1 MVGVRVRLRPGA
13 RGAAPLRNPG
23 DPPVLGE
30 RPPGAH
36 AVLKVPV
43 SWLREY
49 VPLEMPLEEL
59 AERLS
64 VASAEVNALE
74 RRGVPDEDG
83 NVGLFRVGRVLEAA
97 KHPNADRL
105 QLCSVDVGEG
115 EPKQIVCGAWNFGP
129 GATVAVAL
137 PGAVLPGGLKLEAR
151 PLRGT
156 VSHGMILS
164 ERELELGPDHSG
176 IIVLPEGEPGT
187 PLVDVL
193 PIVESVFDLE
203 PTGNRPDLL
212 SVYGLAREVSAL
224 YGLDLAPWPGRDPDR
239 VGDEV
244 VRVELDDLAASPRYI
259 GRLFRDVR
267 IGPSPMWLRARLT
280 FAGQR
285 PISNVVDVTNY
296 VMLALGSPLHAF
308 DHDTLPGGRILVR
321 HARTGERLRTLD
333 GVERELVSSD
343 LLITD
348 GERPIALAAIMGGEE
363 TEVTDATRNVLLEA
377 ANFEPV
383 GILRSSERLRLR
395 TEGSNR
401 WEKGVD
407 PHLAEHAA
415 RLATEL
421 IVELA
426 DARWTGHADV
436 HGDLPLPVEVP
447 FRPGRANEVM
457 GLEVPADE
465 QLALLHRLGFAESVV
480 VPTWRLRDVTREIDV
495 VEEVARFHLPEVP
508 FTLPLRRDM
517 HGRLTRLQQVRRRV
531 EDALVG
537 LGFAEVYTPSLV
549 ERDERDDA
557 LRLPEPISQELAVLR
572 TRLVPSLVRAASRN
586 VDIGAERI
594 ALFEVARVCLPRGD
608 DLPDEHV
615 VVAGIGRGGFS
626 RAKGV
631 VEAVCAALHVAAR
644 YERTADPLFHPGK
657 AARISAGVLG
667 ELHPTL
673 LEGEWAAFELDLGV
687 LTAESRDPI
696 AYEEVIAFPSV
707 RQDLA
712 FVVPEEV
719 EAAALAEAARAAA
732 GPELRELR
740 AFDVFRGEQV
750 GPGRK
755 SIAFSAV
762 FQSAERT
769 LTDED
774 AAELR
779 SKIVGALGER
789 FGAELRG
796 G

>member
-1 MVGVRVRLRPGA
+1 
-13 RGAAPLRNPG
+13 
-23 DPPVLGE
+23 
-30 RPPGAH
+30 
-36 AVLKVPV
+36 LKIPV

-49 VPLEMPLEEL
+49 VPLDMPLDEL

-64 VASAEVNALE
+64 VATAEVTALE
-74 RRGVPDEDG
+74 RHGVPEEDG
-83 NVGLFRVGRVLEAA
+83 NVGLFRVGRVLEAE

-115 EPKQIVCGAWNFGP
+115 EPKQIVCGASNFGA

-187 PLVDVL
+187 PLADVL
-193 PIVESVFDLE
+193 PIVESILDIE

-212 SVYGLAREVSAL
+212 SVYGLAREVAAL
-224 YGLDLAPWPGRDPDR
+224 YDLALAPWPGRDPEQA
-239 VGDEV
+239 GDEDV
-244 VRVELDDLAASPRYI
+244 KVELDDLTASPRYI
-259 GRLFRDVR
+259 GRLFRDVQ

-280 FAGQR
+280 LAGQR

-308 DHDTLPGGRILVR
+308 DYDTLPGGRILVR
-321 HARTGERLRTLD
+321 HARLGEKLGTLD
-333 GVERELVSSD
+333 GVERELDPAD

-363 TEVTDATRNVLLEA
+363 TEVTEATRNVLLEA

-426 DARWTGHADV
+426 GGRWAGHTDV
-436 HGDLPLPVEVP
+436 HGDLPRPVEVP
-447 FRPGRANEVM
+447 FRPERANEVM

-465 QLALLHRLGFAESVV
+465 QLALLHRLGFEDSVV

-495 VEEVARFHLPEVP
+495 VEEVARFQLPEVP
-508 FTLPLRRDM
+508 FTLPLRRAM
-517 HGRLTRLQQVRRRV
+517 RGRLTRLQQVQRRI

-537 LGFAEVYTPSLV
+537 LGFTETYTPSLV
-549 ERDERDDA
+549 ERDEDDSA
-557 LRLPEPISQELAVLR
+557 LRLPEPISLELSVLR
-572 TRLVPSLVRAASRN
+572 TRLLPSLVEAARRN
-586 VDIGAERI
+586 ADLGVERI
-594 ALFEVARVCLPRGD
+594 ALFEIARMYYPRGS

-615 VVAGIGRGGFS
+615 TVAGVCRGDFF
-626 RAKGV
+626 AVKGV
-631 VEAVCAALHVAAR
+631 VEALCSALHLTPR
-644 YERTADPLFHPGK
+644 YERAEDTLFHPGK

-667 ELHPTL
+667 ELHPTV
-673 LEGEWAAFELDLGV
+673 LEGGWAAFELDLGV
-687 LTAESRDPI
+687 LAAEGRDPI
-696 AYEEVIAFPSV
+696 AYEDVIAFPAV

-712 FVVPEEV
+712 FAV
-719 EAAALAEAARAAA
+719 AEAVTAGELVDAAREAV
-732 GPELRELR
+732 GDELREMR
-740 AFDVFRGEQV
+740 PFDVYHGDQV

-755 SIAFSAV
+755 SVAFAVV

-779 SKIVGALGER
+779 ARIVDVLAR
-789 FGAELRG
+789 QFDAELRG